1 MQRQQKQHT
10 EVAFNVRAGGRGLGE
25 FDDMALI
32 FRPEIGFD
40 GEDAIIWGDE
50 GKKHFRVRIKRNVLI
65 DKFGVKSYFD
75 RAEAAEVVKNNRHIF
90 EKMAQD
96 AYDAGKPELII
107 GVNTAVPVL
116 CNGVNL
122 S

>member
-1 MQRQQKQHT
+1 MQCQQTQYA
-10 EVAFNVRAGGRGLGE
+10 EVAFDVRAGGRGLGE

-50 GKKHFRVRIKRNVLI
+50 VKKHFRVMTKRNVLI
-65 DKFGVKSYFD
+65 DKFGVKSYFEH
-75 RAEAAEVVKNNRHIF
+75 AEAAEVVKNNRHIF

-96 AYDAGKPELII
+96 AYDAGKPELVIR
-107 GVNTAVPVL
+107 
-116 CNGVNL
+116 
-122 S
+122 